1 MSIKPSIAMVASA
14 YKADKIY
21 SALPENGDGDFDF
34 IRTSG
39 DASRIDDAGLIEQ
52 LGQGVPRLNYTLAN
66 GAVSGC
72 PHILIEPPAT
82 NLLEA
87 SEYFG
92 SSSWFKSSGIF
103 IDQTKY
109 TSPDGTLN
117 AEKLTPTTGGNFVF
131 VHQYITVPDEVIY
144 TQTYF
149 VKSQGIRY
157 VQIMSSFNVFSNFYV
172 NFDLQD
178 GVVSATGGSGSALE
192 YSIDEYPN
200 GFYRIRVTSESIIA
214 SSSANFAL
222 NFIKTATTA
231 RGIDEGDFNGTD
243 SILLWGAMLE
253 QDEYATSY
261 IETGQGTTT
270 RALEVM
276 SKTGLGNYINGS
288 EGVIYADIA
297 FNRLKSITTFNSI
310 SLQPNAGDSN
320 DLISIFQPTSNN
332 FIKVYM
338 RQGGSTLINLQYSI
352 SATSFNKIAL
362 WYKSGDTKL
371 FINGVLTATITTT
384 FNPFSLTQIKPIFNN
399 QADYRLKDFRVYD
412 SNLITD
418 SFLTE
423 LTT

>member
-52 LGQGVPRLNYTLAN
+52 LGQGVPRLNYTLSN

-82 NLLEA
+82 NLLQS
-87 SEYFG
+87 SEDFG
-92 SSSWFKSSGIF
+92 DSSWFKSSGIF
-103 IDQTKY
+103 IDQTKF

-117 AEKLTPTTGGNFVF
+117 ADKLTPSTGGNFVF

-157 VQIMSSFNVFSNFYV
+157 VQIMSSSNVFSNFYV

-200 GFYRIRVTSESIIA
+200 GFYRIRVTSESITA

-231 RGIDEGDFNGTD
+231 RGVDEGDFNGTD

-338 RQGGSTLINLQYSI
+338 RQSGSTIINLQYSI

-371 FINGVLTATITTT
+371 FINGVLTATITAT

>member
-1 MSIKPSIAMVASA
+1 MVASA

-52 LGQGVPRLNYTLAN
+52 LGQGVSRLNYTLSN

-82 NLLEA
+82 NLLQS
-87 SEYFG
+87 SEDFG
-92 SSSWFKSSGIF
+92 DSSWFKSSGIF
-103 IDQTKY
+103 IDQTKF

-117 AEKLTPTTGGNFVF
+117 ADKLTPSTGGNFVF

-157 VQIMSSFNVFSNFYV
+157 VQIMSSSNVFSNFYV

-200 GFYRIRVTSESIIA
+200 GFYRIRVTSESITA

-231 RGIDEGDFNGTD
+231 RGVDEGDFNGTD

-338 RQGGSTLINLQYSI
+338 RQSGSTIINLQYSI

-371 FINGVLTATITTT
+371 FINGVLTATITAT